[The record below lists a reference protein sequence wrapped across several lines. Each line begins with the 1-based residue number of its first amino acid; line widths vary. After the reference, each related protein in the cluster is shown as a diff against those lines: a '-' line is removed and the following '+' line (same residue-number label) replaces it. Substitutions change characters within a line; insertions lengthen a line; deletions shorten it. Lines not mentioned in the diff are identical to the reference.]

1 MSYHRNDQANIPC
14 ARTSAIRCPIMDN
27 KDLHKVLLKMK
38 NRVKKFGDLRSE
50 CHWRD
55 HIDGV
60 SEGWLSNVEIYKF
73 EKDMEELVKQA
84 LKIERKSCN
93 G

>member
-1 MSYHRNDQANIPC
+1 MSYHRNDQASIPC
-14 ARTSAIRCPIMDN
+14 ARMSTIRCPIMDN
-27 KDLHKVLLKMK
+27 KELHKTLLTMK
-38 NRVKKFGDLRSE
+38 KRVKEFGALRSE
-50 CHWRD
+50 CCWRD
-55 HIDGV
+55 REDGI
-60 SEGWLSNVEIYKF
+60 SEGWLSTEIYKF

>member
-1 MSYHRNDQANIPC
+1 MSYHRNDQSSIPC
-14 ARTSAIRCPIMDN
+14 ARTSTIRCPIMDN
-27 KDLHKVLLKMK
+27 KELHKTLLTMK
-38 NRVKKFGDLRSE
+38 KRVKEFGALRSE
-50 CHWRD
+50 CCWRD
-55 HIDGV
+55 REDGF
-60 SEGWLSNVEIYKF
+60 SEGWLSTEIYKF